1 MQLHK
6 SQLTLNLFWLV
17 VGIVIGI
24 VLTSCIRPQQ
34 PSSASRNSVSPL
46 ALALAQQPVVSAM
59 PTQIITVA
67 ATEKVTVSATYAG
80 MPVGFTQDGYPYR
93 GSPTAPLT
101 LNEYSDFQC
110 PFCERYFS
118 QTETTLNEKYVRTGQ
133 VRVIFHDFPLEQI
146 HPNALVAHIAARCVG
161 EQSALL
167 FWKMHDQLF
176 QTQAEWSAL
185 PDAKAYFA
193 QLAAR
198 VGADQSRYSRCITT
212 GNKGALVE
220 QSIGEGTKAGLGGT
234 PSFQLMR
241 GASGDAFPLIGAQ
254 PFERFASAIDSL
266 AAGKMPSSD
275 QPAPAVAPAKLPAWA
290 TAASLAP
297 DPAHPGYDKAGDE
310 VRGNPNATVTVIE
323 LSDFQCPFCQ
333 HHVTQTQPVL
343 DKQFIATGKVRWVFK
358 HFPLDIHPQALP
370 AAVAAECAA
379 DQGKF
384 WEMHD
389 ALFTQVNAWSIPD
402 PTPVFTKMAEQLGLK
417 QAPFAACLQAD
428 AAKQRVQRDHDE
440 SASLVQGT
448 PTFIVV
454 ANGHPQVLP
463 GALPAERFVKI
474 IQPLVD
480 AVVMAPGK

>member
-1 MQLHK
+1 MKLHK
-6 SQLTLNLFWLV
+6 AQLTLNLFWLV

-34 PSSASRNSVSPL
+34 PISASRNPVSPL
-46 ALALAQQPVVSAM
+46 ATVIAQQPVAAAT
-59 PTQIITVA
+59 PTRIATVA
-67 ATEKVTVSATYAG
+67 QPEKVTTAATYAG

-93 GSPTAPLT
+93 GSPTAPFT

-118 QTETTLNEKYVRTGQ
+118 QTEAALNEKYVRTGQ
-133 VRVIFHDFPLEQI
+133 LRVIFRDFPLEQI
-146 HPNALVAHIAARCVG
+146 HPNALAAHIAARCVG
-161 EQSALL
+161 TQSASL
-167 FWKMHDQLF
+167 FWQMHDQLF

-185 PDAKAYFA
+185 PDAKTYFA

-198 VGADQSRYSRCITT
+198 VGADRSRYNRCVAT

-220 QSIGEGTKAGLGGT
+220 QSIGEGAKAGLGGT
-234 PSFQLMR
+234 PSFQLVR
-241 GASGDAFPLIGAQ
+241 SATGDTFPLIGAQ
-254 PFERFASAIDSL
+254 PFTRFADVIDSL
-266 AAGKMPSSD
+266 AAGKTPPSD
-275 QPAPAVAPAKLPAWA
+275 QPAPAVAPTKLPDWA

-297 DPAHPGYDKAGDE
+297 DPAHSGYDKAGDE
-310 VRGNPNATVTVIE
+310 VRGNPNAPVTVIE

-333 HHVTQTQPVL
+333 HHVMQTQPVL

-379 DQGKF
+379 EQGKF

-389 ALFTQVNAWSIPD
+389 ALFTRVNDWSITD

-417 QAPFAACLQAD
+417 QAAFVACLQSD
-428 AAKQRVQRDHDE
+428 AAKQRVQRDRDE
-440 SASLVQGT
+440 SASIVQGT

-454 ANGHPQVLP
+454 ANGQIQILP
-463 GALPAERFVKI
+463 GALPAERFSKI

-480 AVVMAPGK
+480 KVAMAPGK